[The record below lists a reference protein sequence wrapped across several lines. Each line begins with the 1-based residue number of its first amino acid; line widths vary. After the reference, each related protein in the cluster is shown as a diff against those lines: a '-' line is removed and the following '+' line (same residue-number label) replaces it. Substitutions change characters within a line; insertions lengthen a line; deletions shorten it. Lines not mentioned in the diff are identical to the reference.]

1 MTKYNAIV
9 MLLANGEVMIEHNK
23 HAAKPFLQKF
33 AIGEHVIPQ
42 KSIYR
47 GDLGIIVGTEKMG
60 YRHRVY
66 VVMFPDFAIR
76 KFYSAE
82 LTRG

>member
-1 MTKYNAIV
+1 LDIASHSETMK
-9 MLLANGEVMIEHNK
+9 K
-23 HAAKPFLQKF
+23 FDRHAPKPFLQKF
-33 AIGEHVIPQ
+33 AVGAHVIPL

-47 GDLGIIVGTEKMG
+47 GELGIVVDFEKIG

-76 KFYSAE
+76 KFYSAS
-82 LTRG
+82 LTKP

>member
-1 MTKYNAIV
+1 MK
-9 MLLANGEVMIEHNK
+9 K
-23 HAAKPFLQKF
+23 FDRHAPKPFLQKF
-33 AIGEHVIPQ
+33 AVGAHVIPL

-47 GDLGIIVGTEKMG
+47 GELGIVVDFEKIG

-76 KFYSAE
+76 KFYSAS
-82 LTRG
+82 LTKP

>member
-23 HAAKPFLQKF
+23 HAAKPWLQKF
-33 AIGEHVIPQ
+33 AIGEYVIPQ
-42 KSIYR
+42 KNIYR
-47 GDLGIIVGTEKMG
+47 GDLGIIVDIKKMG

-66 VVMFPDFAIR
+66 IVMFPDFAIR

-82 LTRG
+82 LTKT

>member
-1 MTKYNAIV
+1 MKKYDR
-9 MLLANGEVMIEHNK
+9 
-23 HAAKPFLQKF
+23 HAPKPFLQKF
-33 AIGEHVIPQ
+33 AVGDHVIPL

-47 GDLGIIVGTEKMG
+47 GELGIVVGFEKIG

-76 KFYSAE
+76 KFYSAS
-82 LTRG
+82 LTES